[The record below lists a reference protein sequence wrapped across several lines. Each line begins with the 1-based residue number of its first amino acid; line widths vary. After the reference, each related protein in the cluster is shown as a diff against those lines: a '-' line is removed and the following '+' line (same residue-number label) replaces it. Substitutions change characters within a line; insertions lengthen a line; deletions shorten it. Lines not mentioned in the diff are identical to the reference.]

1 MIEGK
6 FNTFKLS
13 RCKDYVLFKDVVNFD
28 SQVVWKGTQELGIG
42 CARSSAAPSGPLYV
56 VALYKP
62 AGNIPKLLRKNV
74 FEPGPRGDDPDVYS
88 TLFRRQFEGSK
99 SLRKVKS
106 VGRIQRKSR
115 QLRLIT

>member
-1 MIEGK
+1 MFCVI
-6 FNTFKLS
+6 
-13 RCKDYVLFKDVVNFD
+13 LFKDVVNFD

-99 SLRKVKS
+99 ASEKS
-106 VGRIQRKSR
+106 KAWGEFNGKAVNFD
-115 QLRLIT
+115 